1 METSNLLLHLK
12 TNHPNLFQ
20 EANQAMKS
28 SKGPQNKTTSVVVG
42 QPTIQETIERAQ
54 KYEWKGKEW
63 KFSGSIAYCI
73 AKDCLPINVVEG
85 AGFKKMINTF
95 DSRYEIPGHNHF
107 SRIALPSIYTSVKQ
121 QVKHEISTFQYFSAT
136 TDLWSSL
143 GTYLKQIY

>member
-42 QPTIQETIERAQ
+42 QPTIQETIEHAQ
-54 KYEWKGKEW
+54 KYEWKGKKW
-63 KFSGSIAYCI
+63 KFSGLIAYCI

-85 AGFKKMINTF
+85 AGSKKMINTF
-95 DSRYEIPGHNHF
+95 DSRYEIPGRNHF
-107 SRIALPSIYTSVKQ
+107 SRIADTDTQLIKDIKRCIV
-121 QVKHEISTFQYFSAT
+121 EDIS
-136 TDLWSSL
+136 
-143 GTYLKQIY
+143 K